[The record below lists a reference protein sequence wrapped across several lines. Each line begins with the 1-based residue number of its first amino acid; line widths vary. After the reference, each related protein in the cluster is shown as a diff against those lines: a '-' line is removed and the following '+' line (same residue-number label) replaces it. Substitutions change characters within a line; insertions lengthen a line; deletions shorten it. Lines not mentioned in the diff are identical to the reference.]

1 MHWSMSTFIRE
12 KNKVAQN
19 EKQKLL
25 HGMGFHFLYS
35 KSMVNFEAFCWNI
48 SSSTNLSFLK
58 SANVP
63 TTGSTTTTA
72 TPLTAAPVPT
82 SAITVREGDLPG
94 LPSTALPITE
104 EHMQQITSLP
114 SSSLILNVTSMCQD
128 EKIVL
133 VDITGSIGNIA
144 KDIRDNRLENRML
157 FDKLSGQSEDP
168 QLRKTAKNVDLL
180 SIDKKID
187 AIISTLSEHGGRLKS
202 IENQLEGLL

>member
-1 MHWSMSTFIRE
+1 
-12 KNKVAQN
+12 
-19 EKQKLL
+19 
-25 HGMGFHFLYS
+25 MGFHFLYS
-35 KSMVNFEAFCWNI
+35 KSIANFEAFYWNI
-48 SSSTNLSFLK
+48 SSSTNLLFLK

-63 TTGSTTTTA
+63 TRSTTTA

-82 SAITVREGDLPG
+82 SAKTVREGGPPS

-104 EHMQQITSLP
+104 EHIQQITSLP
-114 SSSLILNVTSMCQD
+114 SSSLILNVTSTCTD

-144 KDIRDNRLENRML
+144 KDIRDNRLENRLL

-168 QLRKTAKNVDLL
+168 LLRKTAKNVDLL

-187 AIISTLSEHGGRLKS
+187 AIISTLTEHSGRLKS

>member
-1 MHWSMSTFIRE
+1 M
-12 KNKVAQN
+12 KN
-19 EKQKLL
+19 EKHL
-25 HGMGFHFLYS
+25 HGFSYS
-35 KSMVNFEAFCWNI
+35 KIMANFEAFSWNI

-82 SAITVREGDLPG
+82 SAIT
-94 LPSTALPITE
+94 E
-104 EHMQQITSLP
+104 EQIQQITSLP

-144 KDIRDNRLENRML
+144 KDIRDNRLENRLL